1 MYRVRII
8 PAGFEIMRPQK
19 LDDASRKAIYSAIEQ
34 AGRVCYKT
42 EYNISEE
49 SAEDFCRKLI
59 ARGHEAML
67 EHASITVRFIV
78 DRGISHEIVR
88 HRVASFAQESTRYC
102 NYSKN
107 RFNGEITV
115 VEPCFFGKGTSSY
128 EIWKSAC
135 EACEKAYFDL
145 LNIGELPQNA
155 RDVLP
160 TSTKT
165 EVVMTAN
172 IREWRHFFRLRAIG
186 TTGNPHPQMREVA
199 FPLMR
204 TLAGFLP
211 ALFGDLMEAKA

>member
-49 SAEDFCRKLI
+49 SADDFCRKLI

-128 EIWKSAC
+128 EIWKSTC

-211 ALFGDLMEAKA
+211 ALFGDLMDAKA

>member
-1 MYRVRII
+1 MEKRNNGWI
-8 PAGFEIMRPQK
+8 
-19 LDDASRKAIYSAIEQ
+19 
-34 AGRVCYKT
+34 
-42 EYNISEE
+42 
-49 SAEDFCRKLI
+49 
-59 ARGHEAML
+59 H
-67 EHASITVRFIV
+67 
-78 DRGISHEIVR
+78 GIS
-88 HRVASFAQESTRYC
+88 F
-102 NYSKN
+102 
-107 RFNGEITV
+107 
-115 VEPCFFGKGTSSY
+115 PP
-128 EIWKSAC
+128 
-135 EACEKAYFDL
+135 CEKAYFDL

-172 IREWRHFFRLRAIG
+172 IREWRHFFQLRAIG